1 MIMENNNQNDKQ
13 NQPNLCQ
20 QIMEKIKTNGIKMR
34 PKWHFVLGA
43 ALWVCGIILAA
54 LAAVYFV
61 SLAIFI
67 LHRSGIWFAPAFGP
81 RGWIVLFFSLP
92 WLIILA
98 AVVFIILLEIFA
110 RRYSFVWRYPLLY
123 STLFLMLAVV
133 IGGFLT
139 AQTPLHR
146 RLGQNN
152 NMPPLPP
159 PLSQMKPFYEN
170 LEQRH
175 RNPAVNIGIITEFNN
190 SGFVMQERHG
200 EELTVIVDSNTKIK
214 HQQDTSFKIGEM
226 LIIFGPRA
234 QNIIKAEAIDCIKPN
249 DIMKLHN
256 DYFSAAPNEIFLP
269 PNGIN

>member
-1 MIMENNNQNDKQ
+1 MAFCPWRGTVGLRYNSGGVGGGIFCQFSNFYFT
-13 NQPNLCQ
+13 PFGNL
-20 QIMEKIKTNGIKMR
+20 
-34 PKWHFVLGA
+34 
-43 ALWVCGIILAA
+43 VCA
-54 LAAVYFV
+54 
-61 SLAIFI
+61 
-67 LHRSGIWFAPAFGP
+67 GIWSA
-81 RGWIVLFFSLP
+81 RLDSIIFSLP

-175 RNPAVNIGIITEFNN
+175 RNPAVNIGIITEFND